1 LEDRFFLF
9 VDLVGSTRIAEAIGP
24 LGIHRFLDR
33 VFALTADPVADHK
46 GEIYQYVGDQ
56 IVITWLDAAGRQSAR
71 PLACFFTIRA
81 ALADAA
87 PAFEDRFGV
96 IPAVRGALHAGTVVA
111 GEVGV
116 NRRSIVFHGDVMNVC
131 ARIEQATRDLGGS
144 LLVSSDAF
152 ERLDHKAGFDIRDC
166 GLRTFR
172 GKQSPIQLFDVSTRS
187 AGDDSDSSKHLHKS
201 TSA

>member
-131 ARIEQATRDLGGS
+131 ARMEQATRDLGGS